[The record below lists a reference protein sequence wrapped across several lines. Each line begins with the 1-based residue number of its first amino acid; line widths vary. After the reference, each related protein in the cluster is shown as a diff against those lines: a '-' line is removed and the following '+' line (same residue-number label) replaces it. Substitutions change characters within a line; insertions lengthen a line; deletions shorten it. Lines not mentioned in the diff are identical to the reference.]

1 MDFVTTGEFHL
12 RIGEPAGYIL
22 KEDYDRITKEQDLD
36 FLLMEPTD

>member
-12 RIGEPAGYIL
+12 RISEPAGYIL
-22 KEDYDRITKEQDLD
+22 KEDFDRITKEQDLD